1 MKGRP
6 GPVADPG
13 VPYGVEAIFTL
24 MGPGLCARCGAPAEH
39 VHHWAPRE
47 LFEDAEQWPTSE
59 LCGDCHR
66 LWHMTI
72 NAERRRRHG
81 SLGRR

>member
-6 GPVADPG
+6 GPVADLG
-13 VPYGVEAIFTL
+13 IGRGVEAIYDPI
-24 MGPGLCARCGAPAEH
+24 GPGRCARCGAPAEC

-47 LFEDAEQWPTSE
+47 LFEDAEEWPTSE
-59 LCGDCHR
+59 LCKDCHR
-66 LWHMTI
+66 RWHVTI